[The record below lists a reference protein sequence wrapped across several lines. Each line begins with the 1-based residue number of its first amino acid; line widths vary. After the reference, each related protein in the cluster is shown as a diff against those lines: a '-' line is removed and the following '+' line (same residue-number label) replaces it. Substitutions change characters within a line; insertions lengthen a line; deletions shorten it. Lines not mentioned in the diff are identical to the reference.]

1 MTKDLSVSVLM
12 DFYGELLTQKQIEAL
27 NGYYNQDL
35 SLAEIAEEM
44 DISRQGVR
52 DFIKKGELHLIEFEE
67 KLGLAEKFLSIRKT
81 ADDMSEIIA
90 KMPQNGSTA
99 RLLGSLDEIVKQL

>member
-81 ADDMSEIIA
+81 ADDMSKNAAEW
-90 KMPQNGSTA
+90 QHRTA
-99 RLLGSLDEIVKQL
+99 SRQS

>member
-52 DFIKKGELHLIEFEE
+52 DFIKKGETCML
-67 KLGLAEKFLSIRKT
+67 T
-81 ADDMSEIIA
+81 
-90 KMPQNGSTA
+90 
-99 RLLGSLDEIVKQL
+99 LDNH